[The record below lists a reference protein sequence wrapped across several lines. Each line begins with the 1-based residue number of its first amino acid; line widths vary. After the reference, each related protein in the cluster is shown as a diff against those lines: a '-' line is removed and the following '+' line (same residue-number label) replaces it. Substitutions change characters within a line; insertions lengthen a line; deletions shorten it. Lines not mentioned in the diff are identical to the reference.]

1 MELTTI
7 ASLAHVQ
14 NIRLMDYRAGTS
26 IEVLF
31 TDGSRR
37 GVLVDGHRYNVA
49 EQLESELHNFQV
61 AFIRE
66 DHSNRIRF
74 HVA

>member
-14 NIRLMDYRAGTS
+14 NIRLENFRSGTS

-37 GVLVDGHRYNVA
+37 GVLVEGHRYNVA

-66 DHSNRIRF
+66 DYPTRIRF